1 MAEANRVDGDL
12 VEDTYAEAFRG
23 MYAEVLVTA
32 RDRKWLD
39 HAGVEVA
46 DVAACPGGEPANA
59 EQVPDFATAS

>member
-1 MAEANRVDGDL
+1 MDAH
-12 VEDTYAEAFRG
+12 FREYLAAVAG
-23 MYAEVLVTA
+23 MQEIYGFN
-32 RDRKWLD
+32 D